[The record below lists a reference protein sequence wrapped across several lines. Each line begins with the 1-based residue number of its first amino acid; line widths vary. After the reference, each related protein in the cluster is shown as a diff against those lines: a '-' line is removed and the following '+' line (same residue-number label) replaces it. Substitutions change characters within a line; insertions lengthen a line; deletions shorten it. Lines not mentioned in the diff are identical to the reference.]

1 MYACIYYYLI
11 AILAEVLFQKE
22 IVWQWL
28 YDQWCMHNTIILDI
42 SNTVNPG
49 VLRLPESF
57 VVLFIIVVS
66 VVDILVGVKGDML
79 SWTPI
84 TQVKNYT
91 LCTEN

>member
-1 MYACIYYYLI
+1 
-11 AILAEVLFQKE
+11 
-22 IVWQWL
+22 
-28 YDQWCMHNTIILDI
+28 MHNTIILDI

-79 SWTPI
+79 S
-84 TQVKNYT
+84 
-91 LCTEN
+91 